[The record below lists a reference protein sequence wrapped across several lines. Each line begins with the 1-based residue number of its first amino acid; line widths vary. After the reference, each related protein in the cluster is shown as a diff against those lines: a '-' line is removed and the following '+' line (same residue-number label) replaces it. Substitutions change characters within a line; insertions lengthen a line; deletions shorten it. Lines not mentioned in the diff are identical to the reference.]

1 MIMKD
6 VKHILFFILCLYS
19 VLTEAQLP
27 KSNFMLNIDETG
39 TTRNYVARDSI
50 RLKTGFHYK
59 ALTGYSFRGSINTS
73 VIINTIVQNPV
84 PGVTPNPGNDAPY
97 TPGGT
102 YGNDAVQS
110 VMGIPD
116 MAKTT
121 NHPDNSMKVS
131 TYPVLWLKT
140 VPLTNNLNGYYHW
153 KDLTG
158 NNEKVAKY
166 SPAGIGSGDEYLITR
181 EKVRTYNFNPAM
193 DITYDNVSKE
203 ILVKNT
209 NLSQTTIIGVW
220 GAKQDYEVADQFM
233 FALNGKEN
241 KSILFNKS
249 IVLQT
254 DTHVDN
260 LPFGNDTLRN
270 FAYSN
275 NTVEGADVNKFK
287 EKTLRVGTY
296 YRAGQP
302 DTSPWGEE
310 LQAVISMGGRFDTA
324 NINNTSRFK
333 PEWHNMDFF
342 RGSVPELLVF
352 DRQLSPSEIRKYE
365 TYLAIKYG
373 LTLDKSYLSVRDS
386 VLWNREENTPF
397 NNRITGYGRED
408 ALGLY
413 QKTAGTSYEEGP
425 FSNLAAENDF
435 YDSGDSYKQSSANK
449 LLIMGTEPGNSMF
462 DGRFVVFGDNNDSI
476 NTTDSIVPGMAILKR
491 RWLVTSNF
499 NQQPGTTLNWNV
511 DQGITFGPENNYKRE
526 ITKSAGQSALSAV
539 TTVGLKG
546 PDGYFGWKT
555 GQIPGPLTVKFG
567 TQTAGLTPNSYD
579 YGYKIDSDGQVY
591 CIKKG
596 IVGDTTVFTVENG
609 QHIEIEK
616 CGQLIYLK
624 SNGVRYKNTEFVI
637 DDSHKDQHFYGAL
650 SLGPNNSGIVLSDF
664 RHGGFTD
671 TGNRIELSY
680 KTGKAFVFTPYRN
693 RENTYILI
701 NRNGETEFTE
711 ASEMYPCS
719 DPDEARSKIIFNNI
733 FWNCNN
739 ESDKVMF
746 TFGYKIPVDS
756 HVNKRPRTDDTE
768 PEADLVRNDSLLVYY
783 KNPREL
789 SQVTLRIETS
799 EPSPVAIEVYD
810 ISGRMIY
817 RNNLLESSDIRYMDI
832 DLLSSGV
839 FVIKVT
845 TNKKK
850 YFQKVI
856 SKT

>member
-6 VKHILFFILCLYS
+6 VKHILFFILCFYS
-19 VLTEAQLP
+19 VLSEAQLP

-84 PGVTPNPGNDAPY
+84 PGVTPNPGIDAPY
-97 TPGGT
+97 TPGSS

-158 NNEKVAKY
+158 NTEKVVKY
-166 SPAGIGSGDEYLITR
+166 SPAGTGSGDEYLITR

-193 DITYDNVSKE
+193 DITYDSVSKE

-220 GAKQDYEVADQFM
+220 GAKQDYEEPDQYM

-249 IVLQT
+249 IVLQA
-254 DTHVDN
+254 DTFAGN

-270 FAYSN
+270 FLYSN
-275 NTVEGADVNKFK
+275 KPVEGADVNKFK
-287 EKTLRVGTY
+287 EKALRVGTY

-302 DTSPWGEE
+302 DTSPWGEK

-352 DRQLSPSEIRKYE
+352 DRQLSSTEIRKYE

-386 VLWNREENTPF
+386 VLWNREENTLF

-425 FSNLAAENDF
+425 FSDLAAENDF

-449 LLIMGTEPGNSMF
+449 LLVMGTEPGNSMS
-462 DGRFVVFGDNNDSI
+462 DGRFVIFGDNNDSI
-476 NTTDSIVPGMAILKR
+476 NKTDSVPGMVILKR

-499 NQQPGTTLNWNV
+499 NQQPGGTLNWKV
-511 DQGITFGPENNYKRE
+511 DQGITFGTENNFKRE
-526 ITKSAGQSALSAV
+526 ITKSAGQSALFAV
-539 TTVGLKG
+539 TTDSLKG
-546 PDGYFGWKT
+546 TDGYFGWKA

-567 TQTAGLTPNSYD
+567 TQTGGLTPNSYD
-579 YGYKIDSDGQVY
+579 YGYKIDNSGQVY
-591 CIKKG
+591 CIQKG
-596 IVGDTTVFTVENG
+596 IVHDTAVFAVDSG

-637 DDSHKDQHFYGAL
+637 DDNHKDQKFYGAL

-680 KTGKAFVFTPYRN
+680 KTGKAFVFTPYRY

-746 TFGYKIPVDS
+746 TFGYRIPVS
-756 HVNKRPRTDDTE
+756 SQVNKRPRTDDTE
-768 PEADLVRNDSLLVYY
+768 PKADLVKNDSLLVYY

-799 EPSPVAIEVYD
+799 ELSPVAIEVYD
-810 ISGRMIY
+810 ISGRIIY
-817 RNNLLESSDIRYMDI
+817 RNNLLESSDIRYIDI
-832 DLLSSGV
+832 DLPSSGV